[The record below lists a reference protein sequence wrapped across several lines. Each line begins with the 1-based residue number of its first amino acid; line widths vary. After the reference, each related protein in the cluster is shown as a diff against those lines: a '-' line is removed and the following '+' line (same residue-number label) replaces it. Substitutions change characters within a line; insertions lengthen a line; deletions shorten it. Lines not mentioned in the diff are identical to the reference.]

1 MTVTRVKTAKSL
13 RDFLAQLREDGPIDL
28 VEVKRQIRPDQF
40 EVTAILE
47 HLDRS
52 RRYPTVVFTNPTN
65 LLGER
70 SRFPIVSN
78 VFATREHCAL
88 ALGLDPRRP
97 GMELSLGYSALERR
111 QIEPIVV
118 SRDEAPVKEQLLVG
132 DQADIRILP
141 IVRHYEMDLGPVL
154 TMAQVMPGLDGSFE
168 DVSFVKAFYKN
179 DPRRMVVSIHT
190 PHLERILAEYERR
203 GEPAPIVN
211 ILGHHP
217 AFYLGALALAPY
229 ANSDYAGIG
238 SFLAE
243 PLRLVPSETWGER
256 VMVPA
261 DAEIIIEGEIPPG
274 ERGIADPFGEV
285 TRLYQAQCL
294 RPICNVRA
302 ITFRQDAIMQDVF
315 SGHQGHWNL
324 GALPKEGSVYNA
336 LQRKFG
342 NIKAVHL
349 PYSGCA
355 RLACYVSVR
364 KSRPGQ
370 PKEIGLFA
378 LTESWTFQTVVVV
391 DDDIDV
397 FNEADV
403 LWAIHTYVN
412 PDRDVDLIKNV
423 GESIFTTALRRGKVI
438 IDATR
443 PSEVA
448 FPDRFKVPDEVME
461 RVRLEDWIEGEPPA
475 SGHPA
480 PYGVPLVGESRHE
493 RGGM

>member
-1 MTVTRVKTAKSL
+1 MTTTEVKTAKSL
-13 RDFLAQLREDGPIDL
+13 RGFLAQLAEQRPDDF
-28 VEVKRQIRPDQF
+28 VEVNRTVRPDQF

-47 HLDRS
+47 HLDRAH
-52 RRYPTVVFTNPTN
+52 RYPTVLFNNPTN
-65 LLGER
+65 LLGQP

-88 ALGLDPRRP
+88 ALGVDPAHP
-97 GMELSLGYSALERR
+97 GMELSLGYSALERQ
-111 QIEPIVV
+111 QIEPV
-118 SRDEAPVKEQLLVG
+118 SVPRDEAPVKQHVLLG
-132 DQADIRILP
+132 EAADIRLLP
-141 IVRHYEMDLGPVL
+141 VVRHYEMDLGPVL
-154 TMAQVMPGLDGSFE
+154 TMAQVMPGLEGSYQ
-168 DVSFVKAFYKN
+168 DVSFVKAFYRN
-179 DPRRMVVSIHT
+179 DPRRMVASIHT

-203 GEPAPIVN
+203 DEPAPIAN

-217 AFYLGALALAPY
+217 AFYLGALALAPF
-229 ANSDYAGIG
+229 ANNDYATIG
-238 SFLAE
+238 AFLGE

-294 RPICNVRA
+294 RPICNVKA
-302 ITFRQDAIMQDVF
+302 ITFRDDAIMQDVF

-355 RLACYVSVR
+355 RLACYVSIR

-370 PKEIGLFA
+370 PKGVGLCA

-391 DDDIDV
+391 DDDVDV
-397 FNEADV
+397 FNEPDV
-403 LWAIHTYVN
+403 LWAVHTYVN
-412 PDRDVDLIKNV
+412 PDRDIDLVRNV
-423 GESIFTTALRRGKVI
+423 GESVFTTALQRGKVI

-443 PSEVA
+443 PTDVA
-448 FPDRFKVPDEVME
+448 FPSRFKVPDEVME
-461 RVRLEDWIEGEPPA
+461 RIKLDEWLAPKA
-475 SGHPA
+475 SGDGRVKA
-480 PYGVPLVGESRHE
+480 DSA
-493 RGGM
+493 

>member
-1 MTVTRVKTAKSL
+1 MTTTEVKTAKSL
-13 RDFLAQLREDGPIDL
+13 RGFLAQLAEQRPDDF
-28 VEVKRQIRPDQF
+28 VEVNRTVRPDQF

-47 HLDRS
+47 HLDRAH
-52 RRYPTVVFTNPTN
+52 RYPTVLFNNPTN
-65 LLGER
+65 LLGQP

-88 ALGLDPRRP
+88 ALGVDPAHP
-97 GMELSLGYSALERR
+97 GMELSLGYSALERQ
-111 QIEPIVV
+111 QIEPV
-118 SRDEAPVKEQLLVG
+118 SVPRDEAPVKQHVLLG
-132 DQADIRILP
+132 EAADIRLLP
-141 IVRHYEMDLGPVL
+141 VVRHYEMDLGPVL
-154 TMAQVMPGLDGSFE
+154 TMAQVMPGLEGSYQ
-168 DVSFVKAFYKN
+168 DVSFVKAFYRN
-179 DPRRMVVSIHT
+179 DPRRMVASIHT

-203 GEPAPIVN
+203 DEPAPIAN

-217 AFYLGALALAPY
+217 AFYLGALALAPF
-229 ANSDYAGIG
+229 ANNDYATIG
-238 SFLAE
+238 AFLGE

-294 RPICNVRA
+294 RPICNVKA
-302 ITFRQDAIMQDVF
+302 ITFRDDAIMQDVF

-355 RLACYVSVR
+355 RLACYVSIR

-370 PKEIGLFA
+370 PKEVGLCA

-391 DDDIDV
+391 DDDVDV
-397 FNEADV
+397 FNEPDV
-403 LWAIHTYVN
+403 LWAVHTYVN
-412 PDRDVDLIKNV
+412 PDRDIDLVRNV
-423 GESIFTTALRRGKVI
+423 GESVFTTALQRGKVI

-443 PSEVA
+443 PTDVA
-448 FPDRFKVPDEVME
+448 FPSRFKVPDEVME
-461 RVRLEDWIEGEPPA
+461 RIKLDEWLAPKA
-475 SGHPA
+475 SGDGRVKA
-480 PYGVPLVGESRHE
+480 DSA
-493 RGGM
+493 

>member
-1 MTVTRVKTAKSL
+1 MTAVETKTAKSL
-13 RDFLAQLREDGPIDL
+13 RSFLTQLREQRPDDL
-28 VEVKRQIRPDQF
+28 VEVNRQIKPDQF

-47 HLDRS
+47 HLDRAH
-52 RRYPTVVFTNPTN
+52 RYPTVLFNHPTN

-88 ALGLDPRRP
+88 ALGLDPHRP
-97 GMELSLGYSALERR
+97 GMELSLGYSALERK
-111 QIEPIVV
+111 PVV
-118 SRDEAPVKEQLLVG
+118 PVVLPKAEAPVKEHVLVG
-132 DQADIRILP
+132 GAADIRILP

-154 TMAQVMPGLDGSFE
+154 TMAQVMPGLDGSYQ
-168 DVSFVKAFYKN
+168 DVSFVKAFYRN
-179 DPRRMVVSIHT
+179 DARRMVASIHT
-190 PHLERILAEYERR
+190 PHLERILAEYEARD
-203 GEPAPIVN
+203 EPAPIVN

-217 AFYLGALALAPY
+217 AFYLGALALAPF
-229 ANSDYAGIG
+229 ANDDYATIG
-238 SFLAE
+238 GFLGE

-256 VMVPA
+256 LMVPA

-294 RPICNVRA
+294 RPICNVKA
-302 ITFRQDAIMQDVF
+302 MTFREDAIMQDVF

-324 GALPKEGSVYNA
+324 GALPKEGSVFNA
-336 LQRKFG
+336 LQRRFG

-355 RLACYVSVR
+355 RLACYVSIR

-370 PKEIGLFA
+370 PKEVGLAA

-397 FNEADV
+397 FDEPDV
-403 LWAIHTYVN
+403 LWAMHTYVN
-412 PDRDVDLIKNV
+412 PDRDIDLVRNV
-423 GESIFTTALRRGKVI
+423 GESVFTTALQRGKVI

-443 PSEVA
+443 PSDVA
-448 FPDRFKVPDEVME
+448 FPSRFNVPDEVMQRIKLDE
-461 RVRLEDWIEGEPPA
+461 WLETSPRGDGQLSGRPA
-475 SGHPA
+475 SMPDGSTSKQE
-480 PYGVPLVGESRHE
+480 V
-493 RGGM
+493 